1 VDDQTLLDLVDT
13 QISALLSGGAVKS
26 WGEGAHQV
34 QHFSLAELMTLKRE
48 LEERIAQASVPMCVP
63 IISRDI

>member
-1 VDDQTLLDLVDT
+1 VDDQTLLDLVNQ

-26 WGEGAHQV
+26 WGEGGHQV

-48 LEERIAQASVPMCVP
+48 LETRIVEASTPMCLP
-63 IISRDI
+63 IVSRDI